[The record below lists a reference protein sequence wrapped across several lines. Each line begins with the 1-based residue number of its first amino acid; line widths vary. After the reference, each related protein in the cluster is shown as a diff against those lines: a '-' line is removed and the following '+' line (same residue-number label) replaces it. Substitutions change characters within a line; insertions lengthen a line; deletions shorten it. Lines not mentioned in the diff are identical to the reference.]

1 MVLSSDLDFV
11 LCLIGPLG
19 RQTPYL
25 KGIFREEDLA
35 HIGQGSSQCPVL
47 GGTSKA
53 IRDLFTLLLLGCVL
67 LNHF

>member
-1 MVLSSDLDFV
+1 MVLSGDLDFV

-25 KGIFREEDLA
+25 KAIFREEELA
-35 HIGQGSSQCPVL
+35 LKGQGTSRCPVL
-47 GGTSKA
+47 ADTSKA
-53 IRDLFTLLLLGCVL
+53 VRDLFTLLLLGRIL